1 MTSRPSWVEVSIS
14 ASSSRVEQYEAPPWV
29 RLFSQFP
36 VYMLSKA
43 EQLLLCISS
52 SQCSIHDVDIFSERL
67 NTDRNVG
74 RGKVQITQGR
84 FMFSC
89 LCSHCRQKKIKV
101 WNYFSCYIS
110 VRTKV
115 PQRAVSSNI
124 SVTLSIQSKL
134 KKRESANNKNYM
146 YQLFFLFFSV
156 LISKIVKVCVEGQ
169 KKNG

>member
-1 MTSRPSWVEVSIS
+1 MLPSHTQREIYNMTSRPSWVEVSIS

-89 LCSHCRQKKIKV
+89 LCSHCRQKK
-101 WNYFSCYIS
+101 NQSLELFFMLH
-110 VRTKV
+110 
-115 PQRAVSSNI
+115 QRQN
-124 SVTLSIQSKL
+124 
-134 KKRESANNKNYM
+134 ESATESRQFK
-146 YQLFFLFFSV
+146 YQCHTV
-156 LISKIVKVCVEGQ
+156 DSKQVKEARKCQ
-169 KKNG
+169 